1 MTALVWYIPWIQIY
15 WLKLSRKKNKLISD
29 VEVVKVVVNPLCAC
43 YRFAHGVISMNCSEQ
58 LVHIPNHSASTP
70 HRLSE
75 SIAYVIHVLLVGIS
89 QNDRLSIHTC
99 AHLLCMQNL
108 HVKTKIL
115 FSAFIAIW
123 INLRCCIRHN
133 LKEEKSISI
142 HRCSGNTNVTPIN
155 YSAVNVLNV
164 M

>member
-1 MTALVWYIPWIQIY
+1 MNGQFKIKIKTMTALVWYIPWIQIY

-89 QNDRLSIHTC
+89 QNDRLSIHVC
-99 AHLLCMQNL
+99 AFAVHAKFACQNKKFIQCFHCHLN
-108 HVKTKIL
+108 
-115 FSAFIAIW
+115 
-123 INLRCCIRHN
+123 
-133 LKEEKSISI
+133 
-142 HRCSGNTNVTPIN
+142 
-155 YSAVNVLNV
+155 
-164 M
+164 